1 MPPKTAEKTADPA
14 LPLEQASDMAAG
26 APREA
31 GDVTATEV
39 AVRKHTAPAAVSGA
53 SDPMA
58 VLHLMERMARN
69 KEVDTAKLGQI
80 REFGEAIL
88 NDQRRAAFDAAF
100 AEMQVE
106 LPTITARGTIEIKAK
121 GASGERD
128 GRVLQST
135 KYAKWEDI
143 NDAIKP
149 VLHKH
154 GFGLRFVTGLA
165 DDGRV
170 KVTGILSGHGH
181 REESVFILP
190 HDSTG
195 SKNAVQAIGSST
207 SYGKRYAASAL
218 LNLTTRGEDDDGAS
232 TGSPSNDAP
241 KITEDQIIFL
251 REKCEAVGCTHKNF
265 LKWCNVDSFANIE
278 AAVYEGCIAG
288 LDKFKKGG

>member
-1 MPPKTAEKTADPA
+1 MPKASEKTADPT
-14 LPLEQASDMAAG
+14 LPLEGAA
-26 APREA
+26 
-31 GDVTATEV
+31 
-39 AVRKHTAPAAVSGA
+39 APAQPAPSAGQELTAHEARPAGRLPATVSVA

-100 AEMQVE
+100 ADMQND
-106 LPTITARGTIEIKAK
+106 LPTITARGTIEIREKDARGGRT
-121 GASGERD
+121 GA
-128 GRVLQST
+128 VLQST

-143 NDAIKP
+143 NEAIKP

-181 REESVFILP
+181 REESVFVLP

-218 LNLTTRGEDDDGAS
+218 LNLTTRGEDDDANS
-232 TGSPSNDAP
+232 FIDQDDRPKVSMKQIEELIELCDA
-241 KITEDQIIFL
+241 K
-251 REKCEAVGCTHKNF
+251 GCPRAKF
-265 LKWCNVDSFANIE
+265 LKHIGAESFKDIPAVDFDSHLSLINS
-278 AAVYEGCIAG
+278 YGP
-288 LDKFKKGG
+288 K